1 METSGQQVFPQ
12 HFRVLPNCHECFYN
26 LTEIWRT
33 FFSVSFRKYCNEKK
47 ENQLVYFDHLNE
59 NSLCHRYNNSLRICF
74 GLFSKFLCM
83 ASMYQEH
90 FTCTNFVQTFGEC
103 SVFCSVSFFF
113 FSNTIIK
120 SYQVLTTISLEIKMT
135 VPVTKIYTLDVKS
148 TCT

>member
-1 METSGQQVFPQ
+1 MSFINTSESLGEREMLWKQVGSKC
-12 HFRVLPNCHECFYN
+12 FRVLPNCHECFYN

-33 FFSVSFRKYCNEKK
+33 FFLFLLENTAMKKK
-47 ENQLVYFDHLNE
+47 ENQLVYFDHQNE

-113 FSNTIIK
+113 FQIQLSKVIR
-120 SYQVLTTISLEIKMT
+120 YLPPFL
-135 VPVTKIYTLDVKS
+135 
-148 TCT
+148 